1 MFKCKCK
8 HGVSLMVK
16 TITVTDEAYEALKR
30 MKSGNESFSSLI
42 LRLIR
47 LKRGKLSSLAD
58 KWSKISDSEL
68 ERALRELHE
77 AWGKWHVKY

>member
-1 MFKCKCK
+1 
-8 HGVSLMVK
+8 MVK